1 MTDNSK
7 LIQGTPEWHAARI
20 GKITGS
26 RFKDVLSTR
35 GATRANYMRE
45 LLTER
50 KTGRA
55 IQGYCSPEMEWGIQ
69 TEPQART
76 YYEKWSGLTVEQV
89 GFIDHPQELY
99 NGYVGVSP
107 DGLILDNG
115 CIEIK
120 CPNTDTHLEYI
131 SKAVVP
137 TKYIPQIQGAL
148 WVTGRDF
155 CNFISFDPR
164 VPEQPFF
171 CTRVERDQAYI
182 NKLAAAVDVFI
193 QEMVEMQKNQV
204 EVDPQLLID
213 VTEGGCSEND
223 WQLKLKDEIKGK
235 CRTLFVCAR
244 AQGGISMTFQ
254 DENGKHITFKSDVE
268 YNNRVVEYMMTGA

>member
-1 MTDNSK
+1 MTENRD
-7 LIQGTPEWHAARI
+7 LIQGSPEWHAARI

-35 GATRANYMRE
+35 GAGRGNYMRE
-45 LLTER
+45 LLLER

-55 IQGYCSPEMEWGIQ
+55 AVGFTNTEMEWG
-69 TEPQART
+69 TEHEPQARA
-76 YYEKWSGLTVEQV
+76 YYEKWAGVTVEQV

-107 DGLILDNG
+107 DGLVGPDG
-115 CIEIK
+115 CVEIK

-131 SKAVVP
+131 AKAVVP
-137 TKYIPQIQGAL
+137 TKYIPQIQGTL
-148 WVTGRDF
+148 WVTCRQWCD
-155 CNFISFDPR
+155 FISFDPR

-171 CTRVERDQAYI
+171 CVRVQRDQPYI
-182 NKLAAAVDVFI
+182 NKLAAAVDEFI

-213 VTEGGCSEND
+213 VTGGCNEND
-223 WQLKLKDEIKGK
+223 WQLKFKDEIRSKV
-235 CRTLFVCAR
+235 R
-244 AQGGISMTFQ
+244 M
-254 DENGKHITFKSDVE
+254 HITERFIEAGLINLESTEKHDAFIM
-268 YNNRVVEYMMTGA
+268 NRIIFWTDFAITGE